1 LNVTMVWLTVVIV
14 VLVVLFIIFAAY
26 WAVLAHRR
34 KVVGGKEELIGK
46 TAVVETAL
54 EPRGVVQVEG
64 ELWTATLD
72 KGTAEPEEEV
82 VITKVE
88 GLKLTVTRKV

>member
-1 LNVTMVWLTVVIV
+1 MSVPIWLIVLIVII
-14 VLVVLFIIFAAY
+14 VVLFIIFAVY
-26 WAVLAHRR
+26 WSVLAHRR
-34 KVVGGKEELIGK
+34 KIVGGKEELIGK

-54 EPRGVVQVEG
+54 GPKGVVQVEG
-64 ELWTATLD
+64 ELWTAVLD

-88 GLKLTVTRKV
+88 GLKLTVTRKE

>member
-1 LNVTMVWLTVVIV
+1 MNPTMVWLTVIIV
-14 VLVVLFIIFAAY
+14 VLVIIFIIFAAY

-34 KVVGGKEELIGK
+34 KVVGGKEELLGK

-64 ELWTATLD
+64 ELWTAVLD
-72 KGTAEPEEEV
+72 KGSAEPEEEV

>member
-1 LNVTMVWLTVVIV
+1 MSVPIWLIVVIV
-14 VLVVLFIIFAAY
+14 IIVVAFIIFAVY
-26 WAVLAHRR
+26 WSVLAHRR
-34 KVVGGKEELIGK
+34 KIVGGKEELIGK

-54 EPRGVVQVEG
+54 EPKGVVQVEG
-64 ELWTATLD
+64 ELWTAVLD
-72 KGTAEPEEEV
+72 SGHAEPEEEV

>member
-1 LNVTMVWLTVVIV
+1 MSVPIWLTVLIVII
-14 VLVVLFIIFAAY
+14 VVLFIIFAVY
-26 WAVLAHRR
+26 WSVLAHRR

-54 EPRGVVQVEG
+54 EPKGVVQVEG
-64 ELWTATLD
+64 ELWTAVLD
-72 KGTAEPEEEV
+72 KGMAEPEEEV

-88 GLKLTVTRKV
+88 GLKLTVTRKE

>member
-1 LNVTMVWLTVVIV
+1 MNVTMVWLTVVIV
-14 VLVVLFIIFAAY
+14 VLVVIFIIFAVY
-26 WAVLAHRR
+26 WSVLAHRR
-34 KVVGGKEELIGK
+34 KVVAGKEELIGK

-54 EPRGVVQVEG
+54 EPKGIVQVAG
-64 ELWTATLD
+64 ELWTAVLD
-72 KGTAEPEEEV
+72 KGNAEPEEEV